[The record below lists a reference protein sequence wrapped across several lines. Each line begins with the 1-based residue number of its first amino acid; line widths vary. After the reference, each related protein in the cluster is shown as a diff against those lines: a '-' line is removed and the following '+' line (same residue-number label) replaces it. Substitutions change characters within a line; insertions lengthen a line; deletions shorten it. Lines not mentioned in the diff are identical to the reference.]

1 MTLALTARPLLL
13 DQRERLRERVR
24 QTEAMIRAIDV
35 ALDALDGCR
44 KKGGMK
50 MEDLF
55 EGFDPSR
62 YEDEV
67 RHRWGTSEA
76 FLESE

>member
-1 MTLALTARPLLL
+1 MRRWT
-13 DQRERLRERVR
+13 
-24 QTEAMIRAIDV
+24 
-35 ALDALDGCR
+35 ALDGSR
-44 KKGGMK
+44 KKGEMK

-62 YEDEV
+62 YEDEA

-76 FLESE
+76 FRRVGKAYEALHA